1 MQTILGTGGAIGSAL
16 AKELSQYDSVIRLVS
31 RYPKK
36 VNEMDELMQGNLMD
50 KQFTERAVKGSSVA
64 YLTVGLE
71 YKSKVWK
78 EQWPI
83 IMQNVIDA
91 CKKHSVKLVFFDNA
105 YMYDP
110 DHLENLTEETPVRP
124 VSKKGKVRAEIAQNL
139 LSEIQSENIE
149 AMIVRSSDFYGP
161 NIRNSV
167 MFETV
172 FLKLKEGKP
181 AIWVG
186 DPSTYHMMTYSPD
199 AAKGTAL
206 LGNTPDAYQ
215 QVWHLPTAQEKVT
228 GKQWVEM
235 FAKELGKPAKF
246 KAVPGKMVKLIGL
259 FVSLFKELSDVMYQ
273 NERNYFFNCNK
284 FMNRF
289 PDFRITSPEEGVR
302 EVVKA
307 G

>member
-1 MQTILGTGGAIGSAL
+1 
-16 AKELSQYDSVIRLVS
+16 
-31 RYPKK
+31 
-36 VNEMDELMQGNLMD
+36 
-50 KQFTERAVKGSSVA
+50 
-64 YLTVGLE
+64 
-71 YKSKVWK
+71 
-78 EQWPI
+78 
-83 IMQNVIDA
+83 
-91 CKKHSVKLVFFDNA
+91 
-105 YMYDP
+105 
-110 DHLENLTEETPVRP
+110 